1 MLIARNEKVLE
12 GLARERQMIW
22 RQDLESLTVY
32 IENLIRKTSAM
43 GAVVPGL
50 YRALRIC
57 SVALKGGGV
66 GGKVYLTRKER
77 LDIYWAVKSE
87 SFSI

>member
-57 SVALKGGGV
+57 SFALQRRRCG
-66 GGKVYLTRKER
+66 R
-77 LDIYWAVKSE
+77 
-87 SFSI
+87 